1 MVKIFIYLFILFAG
15 FVHSFGEEVVAVFDG
30 ESITLKQFNRN
41 FKAYWQEILHLPIHR
56 ATRED
61 KIEFLKW
68 LVRSRIVEREA
79 KAMGIIV
86 NDAELKHY
94 IKKHI
99 GKKKLSEPVERMVRT
114 EILINK
120 IVDKLAGNVEVSDGE
135 IEAYYYLN
143 LRDFKYPKQI
153 LILRVLA
160 DTKEIAEEVYHR
172 LKRGEDIDGLEG
184 VRLGKPRWYSIQT
197 LPSILRKRLYPYD
210 INKVSKPV
218 SVDSGYIIVKILNK
232 KKEGILS
239 LEEAKPQ
246 VVKKLRSYKKEE
258 VFREWFS
265 EVLKKYSI
273 RLYFQH
279 F

>member
-1 MVKIFIYLFILFAG
+1 MVNFIVLLLTILISFAITK
-15 FVHSFGEEVVAVFDG
+15 EKVVAVFDG
-30 ESITLKQFNRN
+30 EKITLDQFNKS

-68 LVRSRIVEREA
+68 LVRSKIVEKEA
-79 KAMGIIV
+79 EEMGISV
-86 NDAELKHY
+86 TEEELKNY

-120 IVDKLAGNVEVSDGE
+120 IVDELAKDISITEGE

-143 LRDFKYPKQI
+143 LRDFKYPKQVQ
-153 LILRVLA
+153 ILRVLA
-160 DTKEIAEEVYHR
+160 WDKEQAMEVYKR
-172 LKRGEDIDGLEG
+172 LKNGESLEDMEDIKI
-184 VRLGKPRWYSIQT
+184 GKPRWYSIQT
-197 LPSILRKRLYPYD
+197 LPSILRRRLYPYE
-210 INKVSKPV
+210 IGKVSRPV
-218 SVDSGYIIVKILNK
+218 KVNDGYIIVKILNK

-246 VVKKLRSYKKEE
+246 VMKKLKSYKKEE
-258 VFREWFS
+258 VFRKWFS

-273 RLYFQH
+273 RLDFQYF
-279 F
+279 